1 MNKTTK
7 IGVLLKD
14 LHASQKSV
22 LLINQLNTLVNNY
35 INLDA
40 CMFYN
45 DISVPS
51 IKPRFS
57 ISPALNIWGFHDGLL
72 ITTDIDTTIMATK
85 TCNSSKIVF
94 YIDDLE
100 WMRNGKNNFLYN
112 LQAYRSPL
120 VELVTPSLNYAK
132 LVENYSNRK
141 VSAVIPGYN
150 VTELIKRF
158 TNANIRF

>member
-1 MNKTTK
+1 
-7 IGVLLKD
+7 
-14 LHASQKSV
+14 
-22 LLINQLNTLVNNY
+22 
-35 INLDA
+35 
-40 CMFYN
+40 
-45 DISVPS
+45 
-51 IKPRFS
+51 
-57 ISPALNIWGFHDGLL
+57 
-72 ITTDIDTTIMATK
+72 MATK